1 MFLKKVRT
9 IISKVYIKLFC
20 YVLPAIIGK
29 FNILFYKLLYPGF
42 VIGKSC
48 QIWGKIEVVLYGNG
62 HLSLG
67 NQCRIVSSRLRSGL
81 TLFSP
86 CKITVLDGAK
96 IMIGNNV
103 ALSGTTITSKRS
115 IEISDHT
122 MIAPNVII
130 TDSDFHNIWPVQK
143 RFYPGDRK
151 FDLEVHIGK
160 YVWIG
165 MNTIILKGVTIGDNA
180 VIGASCVIAKNVGS
194 DSIIRAGSV
203 VLKRIPKNS
212 LAEGNP
218 AMVISPETS
227 YPQDGKS

>member
-1 MFLKKVRT
+1 
-9 IISKVYIKLFC
+9 
-20 YVLPAIIGK
+20 
-29 FNILFYKLLYPGF
+29 
-42 VIGKSC
+42 
-48 QIWGKIEVVLYGNG
+48 
-62 HLSLG
+62 
-67 NQCRIVSSRLRSGL
+67 
-81 TLFSP
+81 
-86 CKITVLDGAK
+86 
-96 IMIGNNV
+96 
-103 ALSGTTITSKRS
+103 
-115 IEISDHT
+115 

-180 VIGASCVIAKNVGS
+180 VIGAGCVIAKNVGS
-194 DSIIRAGSV
+194 NSIIRAGSV

-227 YPQDGKS
+227 HPQDGKS